1 MSEQWFALLHT
12 PGPALPA
19 GQSVFDHPGFAEHFA
34 FLQRLAADGLLVAA
48 GPLTDSDG
56 DGLTVIR
63 AESAEQAQQLAEQQG
78 WQRPGRGTAGAGP
91 AMAGRARPDRRTLS
105 LVPPCRIG

>member
-63 AESAEQAQQLAEQQG
+63 AESAERAEQLAEQQDG
-78 WQRPGRGTAGAGP
+78 SVRAGVLQVRVRPWQVVLAPIAER
-91 AMAGRARPDRRTLS
+91 
-105 LVPPCRIG
+105 

>member
-12 PGPALPA
+12 PGPAVPA

-48 GPLTDSDG
+48 GPLTDSAG
-56 DGLTVIR
+56 EGLTVIR
-63 AESAEQAQQLAEQQG
+63 AESADQAQQLAEQQDG
-78 WQRPGRGTAGAGP
+78 SVRAGVLQVRVRPWQVVLAPIAER
-91 AMAGRARPDRRTLS
+91 
-105 LVPPCRIG
+105 

>member
-1 MSEQWFALLHT
+1 MPEQWFALLHT

-19 GQSVFDHPGFAEHFA
+19 GQSVFDHPGIAEHFA
-34 FLQRLAADGLLVAA
+34 FLQQLAADGLLVAA

-63 AESAEQAQQLAEQQG
+63 AGSAEQAQQLAEQRDGSVRAGVLRVQVRP
-78 WQRPGRGTAGAGP
+78 WQVVLAPIAER
-91 AMAGRARPDRRTLS
+91 
-105 LVPPCRIG
+105 